1 MENNTKETKL
11 YILLQIILISLVIM
25 VFLYMYILIKDA
37 NDDKYASYNN
47 QESQVVRENTTSGN
61 LQNNNETKN
70 TEEVIP
76 LVKDNPSNGTSYTT
90 NGLNN
95 KYFYNQLNDNAKL
108 IYDEIEKNIENLKS
122 GQYTI
127 DLPSSVSDILKQ
139 DSGDEALN
147 INFQSAWDAIG
158 LDRVDLFFMDVS
170 KVNMIVTK
178 TTFVKS
184 TSYKLAMKPRDSSGY
199 LLDDIFNGST
209 VDSMVKEIENKRD
222 EIVKTLVGSDYDKV
236 LKAHD
241 WLVDN
246 VEYDTTLS
254 DSYIYNLYG
263 ALVSRKAVCEGY
275 AEAFKYLMDYAGVP
289 CILVVGSA
297 TNSNGDTE
305 NHEWNYV
312 KINKKWYAVDCTWDD
327 PIITGNGKI
336 TNNIKYKY
344 FLKGADT
351 INKNHYPNGKI
362 TNQGKE
368 FVYPTLSETSYI
380 NGVY

>member
-1 MENNTKETKL
+1 
-11 YILLQIILISLVIM
+11 
-25 VFLYMYILIKDA
+25 
-37 NDDKYASYNN
+37 
-47 QESQVVRENTTSGN
+47 
-61 LQNNNETKN
+61 
-70 TEEVIP
+70 
-76 LVKDNPSNGTSYTT
+76 
-90 NGLNN
+90 
-95 KYFYNQLNDNAKL
+95 
-108 IYDEIEKNIENLKS
+108 
-122 GQYTI
+122 
-127 DLPSSVSDILKQ
+127 
-139 DSGDEALN
+139 
-147 INFQSAWDAIG
+147 
-158 LDRVDLFFMDVS
+158 
-170 KVNMIVTK
+170 
-178 TTFVKS
+178 
-184 TSYKLAMKPRDSSGY
+184 
-199 LLDDIFNGST
+199 
-209 VDSMVKEIENKRD
+209 MVKEIENKRD

-246 VEYDTTLS
+246 VEYDTTLN

-312 KINKKWYAVDCTWDD
+312 KINEKWYAVDCTWDD

>member
-139 DSGDEALN
+139 DGGDEALN

-246 VEYDTTLS
+246 VEYDTTLNN
-254 DSYIYNLYG
+254 SYIYNLYG

-312 KINKKWYAVDCTWDD
+312 KINEKWYAVDCTWDD

>member
-139 DSGDEALN
+139 EGGDEALN

-246 VEYDTTLS
+246 VEYDTTLNN
-254 DSYIYNLYG
+254 SYIYNLYG

-312 KINKKWYAVDCTWDD
+312 KINEKWYAVDCTWDD

-336 TNNIKYKY
+336 TNDIKYKY

>member
-139 DSGDEALN
+139 DGGDEVLN

-246 VEYDTTLS
+246 VEYDTTLN

-312 KINKKWYAVDCTWDD
+312 KINEKWYAVDCTWDD

-336 TNNIKYKY
+336 TNDIKYKY

>member
-127 DLPSSVSDILKQ
+127 DLPNSVSDILKQ
-139 DSGDEALN
+139 EGGDEALN

-222 EIVKTLVGSDYDKV
+222 EIVKTLVGSDYDKI

-275 AEAFKYLMDYAGVP
+275 AEAFKYLMDYVGVP

-312 KINKKWYAVDCTWDD
+312 KINEKWYAVDCTWDD

>member
-61 LQNNNETKN
+61 LLNNNETKN

-139 DSGDEALN
+139 DGGDEALN

-246 VEYDTTLS
+246 VEYDTTLN

-312 KINKKWYAVDCTWDD
+312 KINEKWYAVDCTWDD

>member
-139 DSGDEALN
+139 DGGDEALN

-312 KINKKWYAVDCTWDD
+312 KINEKWYAVDCTWDD

-362 TNQGKE
+362 TNQGNE

>member
-47 QESQVVRENTTSGN
+47 QESQVVRGNTTSGN

-139 DSGDEALN
+139 DGGDEALN

-312 KINKKWYAVDCTWDD
+312 KINEKWYAVDCTWDD

>member
-139 DSGDEALN
+139 DGGDEALN

-246 VEYDTTLS
+246 VEYDTTLN

-312 KINKKWYAVDCTWDD
+312 KINEKWYAVDCTWDD

>member
-47 QESQVVRENTTSGN
+47 QESQVVRENTTSSD
-61 LQNNNETKN
+61 LKNNNEVKN

-76 LVKDNPSNGTSYTT
+76 LVKDNSSNGTSYTT

-139 DSGDEALN
+139 DGGDEALN

-199 LLDDIFNGST
+199 LLDDIFNGNT

-254 DSYIYNLYG
+254 GSNIYNLYG
-263 ALVSRKAVCEGY
+263 ALISKKAVCEGY

-289 CILVVGSA
+289 CILVVGTA

-312 KINKKWYAVDCTWDD
+312 KINEKWYAVDCTWDD

-336 TNNIKYKY
+336 TNDIKYKY

>member
-61 LQNNNETKN
+61 LLNNNETKN

-127 DLPSSVSDILKQ
+127 DLPSCVSDILKQ
-139 DSGDEALN
+139 DGGDEALN

-246 VEYDTTLS
+246 VEYDTTLN

-312 KINKKWYAVDCTWDD
+312 KINEKWYAVDCTWDD

>member
-1 MENNTKETKL
+1 MENNSKETKL

-61 LQNNNETKN
+61 LLNNNETKN

-139 DSGDEALN
+139 DGGDEALN

-246 VEYDTTLS
+246 VEYDTTLN

-312 KINKKWYAVDCTWDD
+312 KINEKWYAVDCTWDD

>member
-139 DSGDEALN
+139 DGGDEALN

-246 VEYDTTLS
+246 VEYDTTLN

-297 TNSNGDTE
+297 TNSNGETE

-312 KINKKWYAVDCTWDD
+312 KINEKWYAVDCTWDD